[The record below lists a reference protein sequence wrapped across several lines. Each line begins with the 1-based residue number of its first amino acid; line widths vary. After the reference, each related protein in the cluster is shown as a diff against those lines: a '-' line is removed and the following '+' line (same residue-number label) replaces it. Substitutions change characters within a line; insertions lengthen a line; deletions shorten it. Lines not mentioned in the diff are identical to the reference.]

1 MADIDKEVQLYAPVK
16 KLFEGYGYTVKAEV
30 NDCDVVALKGDELV
44 VVELKL
50 HFNLKVVYQAMER
63 RSLTDRV
70 YIAIPRP
77 RRYNEKN
84 IRMMRKLLNELGI
97 GLITV
102 GMRGAN
108 IAQIII
114 EPSKKAAK
122 VNRRKKQYLLE
133 EANGRNMDMNIGG
146 SNRKRIITAYTEAS
160 VLALCHMEVYD
171 TLNTAKIKQF
181 GYPDKIRNAV
191 RSNAYGWFE
200 KVDRGTYAMSEIGVN
215 ALDAQENKELVEY
228 YRKEVYTNV

>member
-1 MADIDKEVQLYAPVK
+1 MADITKEVQLYEPVK
-16 KLFEGYGYTVKAEV
+16 RLLERNGYAVKAEV
-30 NDCDVVALKGDELV
+30 NDCDIAAFRGDELV

-77 RRYNEKN
+77 RRYNDKN
-84 IRMMRKLLNELGI
+84 TRMMLKLLKELGI
-97 GLITV
+97 GLIIV
-102 GMRGAN
+102 GGAH
-108 IAQIII
+108 IAQFVA
-114 EPSKKAAK
+114 EPLKSGVKINGRKKAQLIK
-122 VNRRKKQYLLE
+122 
-133 EANGRNMDMNIGG
+133 EADGRNMDMNVGG
-146 SNRKRIITAYTEAS
+146 STRRKIITAYTEAS

-171 TLNTAKIKQF
+171 TLNTARLKRF
-181 GYPDKIRNAV
+181 GYPDKIRNAL

-200 KVDRGTYAMSEIGVN
+200 KVDRGTYAMSEKGVL

-228 YRKEVYTNV
+228 YRKEVYTDV

>member
-1 MADIDKEVQLYAPVK
+1 MADIKKEVQLFEPVK
-16 KLFEGYGYTVKAEV
+16 KLLESNGYTVKAEV
-30 NDCDVVALKGDELV
+30 NDCDIAAFRGDELV

-77 RRYNEKN
+77 RRYNDKN
-84 IRMMRKLLNELGI
+84 IRMMLRLLKELGI

-102 GMRGAN
+102 GVEGAP
-108 IAQIII
+108 IAQFIA
-114 EPSKKAAK
+114 EPFKTDVKINGRKKAK
-122 VNRRKKQYLLE
+122 LLK
-133 EANGRNMDMNIGG
+133 EADGRNMDMNVGG
-146 SNRKRIITAYTEAS
+146 STRRRIITAYTEAS

-171 TLNTAKIKQF
+171 TLNTAKLKQF
-181 GYPDKIRNAV
+181 GYPDKIRNAL

-200 KVDRGTYAMSEIGVN
+200 KVDRATFAMSEKGVL

-228 YRKEVYTNV
+228 YRKEVYTDV